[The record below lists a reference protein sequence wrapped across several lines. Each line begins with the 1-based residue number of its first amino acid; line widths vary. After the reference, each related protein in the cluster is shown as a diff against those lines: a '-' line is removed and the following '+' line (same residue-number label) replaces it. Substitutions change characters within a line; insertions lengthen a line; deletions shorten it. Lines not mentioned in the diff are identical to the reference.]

1 MWRWVLEVPI
11 PGDESVAEG
20 LGMGKKVLEGVDCA
34 EFFAVWSS
42 NTGCWGLMLAWSY
55 IM

>member
-1 MWRWVLEVPI
+1 MPI

-20 LGMGKKVLEGVDCA
+20 FGMGKKVLEGVDFA
-34 EFFAVWSS
+34 ELFAGGSS
-42 NTGCWGLMLAWSY
+42 NTGCGGLILAWSY